1 MSKSYG
7 VVGRMASQS
16 SAERHVERI
25 RLLGYSVVEGGLAL
39 SVLAALPA
47 QIDALLERQ
56 AHEAGGRE
64 RLRDVGDQG
73 TARCCLAYDDAFVP
87 IATDPAVLAICQLLL
102 GDYFVLMQ
110 QNAVINAPEQAHTQH
125 VYHRDLPYQHFTS
138 SRPLAIGAL
147 FCADSFTTEN
157 GATIVIPASHK
168 VEAFPSGPSIDEVEQ
183 VVEAPAGSV
192 HRVRRDDVPPCR
204 HESLGS
210 TATSGESRLH
220 AAVHR
225 PADLDPRH
233 ARGALLRRSGDG
245 TPVRIRHRTGDIG
258 GTMAGSTQ
266 VASSRQVRLT
276 DAR

>member
-16 SAERHVERI
+16 STEQHVERI
-25 RLLGYSVVEGGLAL
+25 RLLGYSVVEGGHSV

-87 IATDPAVLAICQLLL
+87 IAIDPAVLAVCRLLL

-110 QNAVINAPEQAHTQH
+110 QNAVINAPEQAHSQRA
-125 VYHRDLPYQHFTS
+125 YHRDLPYQHFTS
-138 SRPLAIGAL
+138 SRPLAISAL
-147 FCADSFTTEN
+147 FCADAFTTEN

-168 VEAFPSGPSIDEVEQ
+168 VEAFPSGPLIDEVEQ
-183 VVEAPAGSV
+183 VVEAPAGSYIV
-192 HRVRRDDVPPCR
+192 FDAMMFHRAGTNRSDRPRRAVNHVYTLPFIGQQISIPAILGGRYSDDPAMARLFGYDTEPAASVER
-204 HESLGS
+204 WRDRRR
-210 TATSGESRLH
+210 SRL
-220 AAVHR
+220 
-225 PADLDPRH
+225 
-233 ARGALLRRSGDG
+233 RGR
-245 TPVRIRHRTGDIG
+245 
-258 GTMAGSTQ
+258 
-266 VASSRQVRLT
+266 
-276 DAR
+276 